1 MTTITKGACTPLFAF
16 DLGFSIDLDRAERIL
31 ARAPEGGAQR
41 LALKHSRRAPSSF
54 DYQPLPLRISR
65 PATPIK
71 LGDFTTPATVEIV
84 LFDFGGCSVSYAI
97 LLEGP
102 LERLLPLSH
111 ALYEN
116 AELLADARRHAA
128 EVLAAMREA
137 VTRPNLVDIVEDY
150 IVFQLDQ
157 WSPDQPVDEFVDS
170 QRRLL
175 AQVLGSERDD
185 LCDQEVDEAMTS
197 RLSYSP
203 RDAAIIEWNAD
214 IILGKEQDYSLLV
227 LEFANLELLE
237 MRYLDDRLDIDL
249 ERAHEATQRP
259 PTLLGLL
266 SYRLNRDL
274 RHISSYQVDS
284 ALLFES
290 VNNALKLLGDQY
302 LARLYRLAAQ
312 RLHLP
317 EWDASILRKLET
329 LERIYGKLADRVNV
343 RRTELLEWIV
353 IILIAFEIVMSFV
366 RGHA

>member
-157 WSPDQPVDEFVDS
+157 RSEEHTSELQSLRHLVC
-170 QRRLL
+170 RLL
-175 AQVLGSERDD
+175 
-185 LCDQEVDEAMTS
+185 
-197 RLSYSP
+197 
-203 RDAAIIEWNAD
+203 
-214 IILGKEQDYSLLV
+214 
-227 LEFANLELLE
+227 
-237 MRYLDDRLDIDL
+237 
-249 ERAHEATQRP
+249 
-259 PTLLGLL
+259 
-266 SYRLNRDL
+266 
-274 RHISSYQVDS
+274 
-284 ALLFES
+284 
-290 VNNALKLLGDQY
+290 
-302 LARLYRLAAQ
+302 
-312 RLHLP
+312 
-317 EWDASILRKLET
+317 
-329 LERIYGKLADRVNV
+329 
-343 RRTELLEWIV
+343 
-353 IILIAFEIVMSFV
+353 
-366 RGHA
+366 